1 MASGLAPVTPA
12 SMVVTYKA
20 GGTSKK
26 ARVCHA
32 QLIHGAPSECLEPD
46 TPSTEHSMFT
56 PDPQRHSKIGFSPL
70 VVVECGGTT
79 IFQDTKK
86 KNSFPAGS
94 SNSHSRKESETH
106 GHPLPYPSKTETFRQ
121 KEGSLQNRIWRLTT
135 LPHQSPHVAS
145 NIAQLPFCRNMGFLW
160 AA

>member
-46 TPSTEHSMFT
+46 SPSTEHSMFT

-86 KNSFPAGS
+86 K
-94 SNSHSRKESETH
+94 KK
-106 GHPLPYPSKTETFRQ
+106 LIPSGQLQFAL
-121 KEGSLQNRIWRLTT
+121 KEGIRNTRAPAPIPFKNGDFQAEGRIASKSKLEVNNPSTPVTT
-135 LPHQSPHVAS
+135 CRFKHRP
-145 NIAQLPFCRNMGFLW
+145 IAILS
-160 AA
+160 